1 MLEKI
6 ITILYLSGE
15 PLPVKTIAT
24 LIGEDEKKVAENLQS
39 VETKIKEVGLWL
51 LRNKD
56 EVSIVTDASQ
66 AGLVEAFWKEELK
79 GDLTPATLQVLS
91 IVAYLGNPTRQ
102 TISYIRGVQSS
113 QSIRTLSVR
122 GLIKREGEVCTLT
135 GDALKHLGVTKIED
149 LPQYE
154 IIRTELL
161 EKLKSIEG

>member
-1 MLEKI
+1 MIEKI

-15 PLPVKTIAT
+15 PLSVKTIAT
-24 LIGEDEKKVAENLQS
+24 LINEDEKSVEESLVE
-39 VETKIKEVGLWL
+39 VETKIKEVGLGL

-56 EVSIVTDASQ
+56 EVSIVTDAKQ

-122 GLIKREGEVCTLT
+122 GLIKREGEMCTLT
-135 GDALKHLGVTKIED
+135 GDALKHLGVTKVEE

-154 IIRTELL
+154 TIRTELL

>member
-1 MLEKI
+1 MLQKI

-15 PLPVKTIAT
+15 PIAIKDIALLLHVEASEVENTLPHIDAKMEE
-24 LIGEDEKKVAENLQS
+24 IGLR
-39 VETKIKEVGLWL
+39 L
-51 LRNKD
+51 LRNND
-56 EVSIVTDASQ
+56 EISIVTDASQ
-66 AGLVEAFWKEELK
+66 AALVESFWKEELK

-113 QSIRTLSVR
+113 QSVRTLSVR

-135 GDALKHLGVTKIED
+135 GDALKQLGVTSVEE

-154 IIRTELL
+154 TIRADLL
-161 EKLKSIEG
+161 DKLKQVEG

>member
-6 ITILYLSGE
+6 VTILYLSGE
-15 PLPVKTIAT
+15 PIALPALASLLGTDAPAIESTLPEVEAKIRAT
-24 LIGEDEKKVAENLQS
+24 
-39 VETKIKEVGLWL
+39 GLLL
-51 LRNKD
+51 LRNGD
-56 EVSIVTDASQ
+56 ELSIVTSPTEAS
-66 AGLVEAFWKEELK
+66 LVEAFWKEELK

-113 QSIRTLSVR
+113 QSVRTLSVR

-135 GDALKHLGVTKIED
+135 GDALKQLGVTSVEE

-154 IIRTELL
+154 TIRNELL
-161 EKLKSIEG
+161 EKLTTLEG

>member
-15 PLPVKTIAT
+15 PITIKSIAGLLGT
-24 LIGEDEKKVAENLQS
+24 DAQS
-39 VETKIKEVGLWL
+39 VEEVLKDVEQKIKETGLLL
-51 LRNKD
+51 LRNGD
-56 EVSIVTDASQ
+56 EISIVTDSKQASLV
-66 AGLVEAFWKEELK
+66 AGFWKEELK

-122 GLIKREGEVCTLT
+122 GLIKREGEVCVLS
-135 GDALKHLGVTKIED
+135 GDALKQLGVTKVEE

-154 IIRTELL
+154 QLRAELL
-161 EKLKSIEG
+161 EKLKMIES